1 MAVCVEEKVCK
12 GCSICVTTCPK
23 NILEISDR
31 RNAKGANV
39 VEQIDPKKCVEC
51 GTCQDICPDLAIW
64 VCSE

>member
-1 MAVCVEEKVCK
+1 MAVCVEEEVCK
-12 GCSICVTTCPK
+12 GCGICVTVCPK
-23 NILEISDR
+23 KILEISAR

-39 VEQIDPKKCVEC
+39 VEQTDPEKCVEC